1 MTSSVNNVNGDGGN
15 KADND
20 TVLWGPENVEDAHA
34 ATPQPSTNQKDPL
47 DKELD
52 QYQTDQQLM
61 QQKEQKQK
69 AQIYRGTRTKYSP
82 AVKKWRKRQ

>member
-1 MTSSVNNVNGDGGN
+1 MTSVNNVKGGGN
-15 KADND
+15 KADNKNR
-20 TVLWGPENVEDAHA
+20 LWGPENVEDAQKA
-34 ATPQPSTNQKDPL
+34 ATHQPSTTKDPL

-69 AQIYRGTRTKYSP
+69 AQIYRGTRTQYTP
-82 AVKKWRKRQ
+82 AVQKWRQRR